1 MNKIIIIGVIS
12 FRGAPEAEFQDP
24 AGTEK
29 NIRPEVPAG
38 TGTLKFDKYGN
49 I

>member
-1 MNKIIIIGVIS
+1 MYILGMHRIQNFKI
-12 FRGAPEAEFQDP
+12 RPEPEL

-38 TGTLKFDKYGN
+38 TGTPNF
-49 I
+49 